1 MIILGI
7 HDGHNAS
14 ATLIINGKLACAIG
28 EERLSR
34 DKHQYGFPAKAIQAV
49 LDSSNITMD
58 QVDRISMAT
67 ATLPP
72 AYFYTSRNSTFSI
85 KDYWKEQRE
94 YWYPK
99 LYENKDPKYMDILVT
114 E

>member
-14 ATLIINGKLACAIG
+14 ACLIMNGKLVCALG

-34 DKHQYGFPAKAIQAV
+34 DKHQYGFPAKAIDAV
-49 LDSSNITMD
+49 LDSAQISID
-58 QVDRISMAT
+58 DVDRIAMST

-72 AYFYTSRNSTFSI
+72 AYFYTSRNSTLTI
-85 KDYWKEQRE
+85 ADYWKEQKE
-94 YWYPK
+94 YWYQ
-99 LYENKDPKYMDILVT
+99 NYMKTKTQNI
-114 E
+114 

>member
-49 LDSSNITMD
+49 LDSSNITINE
-58 QVDRISMAT
+58 VDRIAMAT

-94 YWYPK
+94 Y
-99 LYENKDPKYMDILVT
+99 
-114 E
+114 